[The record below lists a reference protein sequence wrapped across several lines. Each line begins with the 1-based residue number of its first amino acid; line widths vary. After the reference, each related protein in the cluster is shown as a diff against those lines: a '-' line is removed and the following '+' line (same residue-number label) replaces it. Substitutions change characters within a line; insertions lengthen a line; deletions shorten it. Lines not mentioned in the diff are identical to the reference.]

1 MQGKPARPEEG
12 RRLSRSATV
21 TTTRTSAKEQMP
33 REEETI
39 RSERVGQQPERRHQD
54 TTTSP
59 AVKLVRTVGAIVRVY
74 WLVQTLQPAQ

>member
-1 MQGKPARPEEG
+1 
-12 RRLSRSATV
+12 
-21 TTTRTSAKEQMP
+21 MP
-33 REEETI
+33 QEEETI
-39 RSERVGQQPERRHQD
+39 CSERVGQQPERRHQD